1 MTLYQISLFIPVII
15 STVFCGPV
23 SVFVKKAPDN
33 TSNLSNP
40 QDPVI
45 PQDPAMPLPGYQ
57 SSENKSSGLS
67 ENNIQRLEGA
77 RRSVSKFV
85 SNTCHTLLK
94 EEEQRCLC
102 EKQNVSDSNQECSC
116 SAKISDCQLSNGT
129 NICLCCTTRQCSSEA
144 GADSLPKDLQTFFGG
159 KSWPAIPKLSFPD
172 FFGEKSWP
180 SLPILP
186 FPKLFGERTKEPE
199 PSFPLFP
206 KLFKSLGPSMNI
218 KNMFDDV
225 NLGTPAFKSVFEDD
239 LKNGFLNSKNS
250 TSWMKSETH
259 KRECFQIKG
268 DEKDKCSCTGRDT
281 TSPAPTGSSTS
292 APPPSCSCSA
302 RTQNCDNGNCFC
314 CIDNK
319 CKVEM

>member
-94 EEEQRCLC
+94 EEEQKCLC
-102 EKQNVSDSNQECSC
+102 EKQNVSIYDNIEMVSKKENN
-116 SAKISDCQLSNGT
+116 NG
-129 NICLCCTTRQCSSEA
+129 IFHYGSE
-144 GADSLPKDLQTFFGG
+144 LTQ
-159 KSWPAIPKLSFPD
+159 
-172 FFGEKSWP
+172 
-180 SLPILP
+180 
-186 FPKLFGERTKEPE
+186 
-199 PSFPLFP
+199 
-206 KLFKSLGPSMNI
+206 
-218 KNMFDDV
+218 
-225 NLGTPAFKSVFEDD
+225 
-239 LKNGFLNSKNS
+239 
-250 TSWMKSETH
+250 
-259 KRECFQIKG
+259 
-268 DEKDKCSCTGRDT
+268 
-281 TSPAPTGSSTS
+281 PAP
-292 APPPSCSCSA
+292 
-302 RTQNCDNGNCFC
+302 
-314 CIDNK
+314 
-319 CKVEM
+319 